1 MQTPKLITFL
11 LAFLPFAPMQAAIL
25 DSTPVEILR
34 RVDQLPS
41 FPGGKEALFLYIAEN
56 INTPI
61 STAEHKIHGQV
72 IVKFVVYKDGQVG
85 DVGIMKSLDPLA
97 DAEAQR
103 LVKAMPKWVPGK
115 NKGENVNVEMGLP
128 ILFDYLAEAVFKHD
142 SLVFIGVDQAAQ
154 FPGGQQAMMKF
165 IATKMNYPLAARRQK
180 IQGDVIVKFMID
192 RTGQVRMPSIVS
204 GLGYGI
210 DEEVIKTLQS
220 MPAWKPA
227 QLNGL
232 PISTQVSNFKVK
244 LRIY

>member
-1 MQTPKLITFL
+1 MRTPKLCTFL
-11 LAFLPFAPMQAAIL
+11 LAFLFYTSVQAAPS

-56 INTPI
+56 INTPV

-72 IVKFVVYKDGQVG
+72 IVKFVVYKDGHIG
-85 DVGIMKSLDPLA
+85 DIGIMKSLDPLA

-103 LVKAMPKWVPGK
+103 LIRAMPRWVPGK
-115 NKGENVNVEMGLP
+115 HKGEDVNVEMGLP
-128 ILFDYLAEAVFKHD
+128 IFFDYLAEAVFKHD
-142 SLVFIGVDQAAQ
+142 SLVFMGVDQAAQ
-154 FPGGQQAMMKF
+154 FPGGQEAMMKF
-165 IATKMNYPLAARRQK
+165 IATKMNYPLAARRKK
-180 IQGDVIVKFMID
+180 IQGDVIVKFIID
-192 RTGQVRMPSIVS
+192 RTGRVRMPSIIS

-210 DEEVIKTLQS
+210 DEEVIKVLQL

-232 PISTQVSNFKVK
+232 PISTQVSNLKVK

>member
-11 LAFLPFAPMQAAIL
+11 LAFLPLVPMQAAIL

-34 RVDQLPS
+34 GVDQLPS

-232 PISTQVSNFKVK
+232 PISTQASNFKVK